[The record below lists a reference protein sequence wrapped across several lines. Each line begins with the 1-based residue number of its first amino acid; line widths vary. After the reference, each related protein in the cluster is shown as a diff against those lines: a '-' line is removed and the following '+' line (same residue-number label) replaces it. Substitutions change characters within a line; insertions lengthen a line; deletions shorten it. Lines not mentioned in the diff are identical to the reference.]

1 MDAAVSTPQLITP
14 PLDANSFEADGVVY
28 TATDDISIPR
38 YRRYQAWALEF
49 GFDASFRS
57 QYQDKLEIRRLINE
71 QKSISEIAYVNESSI
86 RGMQNVERNEVF
98 ELCVCSL
105 WFNAPDEDPTVY
117 NHEAAVAKMNRWEAA
132 GLGVGFFFVKAA
144 ACVKGFRE
152 AWLQSPALPAPESD
166 PSPTLPSPPS
176 SAS

>member
-1 MDAAVSTPQLITP
+1 MDATLETPQLITP
-14 PLDANSFEADGVVY
+14 PLDANSFEAGGVVY
-28 TATDDISIPR
+28 TASEDICIQR

-86 RGMQNVERNEVF
+86 RGMQNVDRDLIF

-144 ACVKGFRE
+144 ACVAGFRE
-152 AWLQSPALPAPESD
+152 AWLQSAGPKTSESA
-166 PSPTLPSPPS
+166 PSPMPPLLPS
-176 SAS
+176 

>member
-1 MDAAVSTPQLITP
+1 MEPTLAPPQLITP
-14 PLDANSFEADGVVY
+14 PLAANSFEAGGVVY
-28 TATDDISIPR
+28 TASDDISIPR

-86 RGMQNVERNEVF
+86 RGMQNVDRDLIF

-105 WFNAPDEDPTVY
+105 WFNAPGEDPTVY
-117 NHEAAVAKMNRWEAA
+117 NHEAALAKMNRWEAA

-144 ACVKGFRE
+144 ACVAGFRE
-152 AWLQSPALPAPESD
+152 AWLQSAAPTAPESEL
-166 PSPTLPSPPS
+166 SPTPPLPPS
-176 SAS
+176 